1 MPSSS
6 ESDTQHRAEKLRF
19 FTSPVVRR
27 ASGNG
32 TPNSPSWASPT
43 TKPSKVENQKF
54 KGTPELQRH
63 QEPTLLEIFYDLFF
77 AANYNTFTDTQ
88 QATNKAR
95 FKAYTGYFCLLWLTW
110 FLVTLYDVRYVTD
123 SVFARI
129 TRAIQLGV
137 LVGFAVV
144 APKFDS
150 TTQHFETMRTMS
162 LILMFS
168 RICLAVEYAST
179 LWHVRKW
186 PKARMPLCLQIAL
199 HSVAAA
205 LYLGV
210 TFAFKRGLRSRAF
223 MAWYLMSGIEGV
235 ASVLLSN
242 LSPILSLTWT
252 HLMKRM
258 TLLTVM
264 IMGDGIVQVAKEVV
278 TIVKNVDA
286 WNATTIGLVTSAVA
300 TIYFVFLVYFDWLR
314 ASFHLPAWRQ
324 QLWTSLHLPFHLAL
338 VLFTQGFTQLLIWG
352 KINDMQ
358 KLAGRAFDRESDLWL
373 PNTTTAQ
380 VQQHWR
386 ENVMR
391 FFQDYPPNIEGTLDI
406 VNNSIANLSSIPN
419 HFWYD
424 VAAFDS
430 TLNETLLDQ
439 EDEASMETY
448 FTVLE
453 NLLSAMSNALSTA
466 FGIDLSSE
474 VKDKH
479 PDRDIRTGS
488 FQVQISFKGSERYS
502 LVVSSTFLAAAATVF
517 FLVALTVIA
526 RTTPH
531 KKWPILR
538 LIIIGLLGLTMGLI
552 AIIAAVSD
560 AMSSFVD
567 SAWVMPSIT
576 IFWTIILILTHI
588 NGEGIRRNAHIF
600 GARRRAHD
608 TDAYAPI
615 SLPLTPMH
623 TWSPQDDKS
632 LVHQENTSDSLPRG
646 PAHAW
651 PSHGS
656 PTVASVENRQPWLA
670 IKDKSRNHH
679 AKQ

>member
-1 MPSSS
+1 MSLVS
-6 ESDTQHRAEKLRF
+6 ESDAQHRAEKLRF

-27 ASGNG
+27 ARGKAV
-32 TPNSPSWASPT
+32 PNSPSWASHT
-43 TKPSKVENQKF
+43 NKSSRVDKEKLN
-54 KGTPELQRH
+54 GTPELQRH

-88 QATNKAR
+88 QATDKAR

-123 SVFARI
+123 SVFSRI

-150 TTQHFETMRTMS
+150 TTQHYETMRTMS

-186 PKARMPLCLQIAL
+186 PKARMSLCLQIAL
-199 HSVAAA
+199 HCVAAVI
-205 LYLGV
+205 YLGV
-210 TFAFKRGLRSRAF
+210 TFAFKKDLRSRAF
-223 MAWYLMSGIEGV
+223 MAWYIVSGVEGV

-278 TIVKNVDA
+278 TIVKNVDT

-314 ASFHLPAWRQ
+314 DSFHLPAWRQ

-352 KINDMQ
+352 KINDVE
-358 KLAGRAFDRESDLWL
+358 KLAARSIDQGDSAWL
-373 PNTTTAQ
+373 LNATTAQ
-380 VQQHWR
+380 VQQQWR
-386 ENVMR
+386 DNVML
-391 FFQDYPPNIEGTLDI
+391 FFKDYPPKIEGTLDM

-419 HFWYD
+419 HFWHDITTYD
-424 VAAFDS
+424 LTQNDS
-430 TLNETLLDQ
+430 FIDQ
-439 EDEASMETY
+439 EDEASVDTY
-448 FTVLE
+448 FIVLT
-453 NLLSAMSNALSTA
+453 NLWSAMSNALSSA
-466 FGIDLSSE
+466 FGIDLASE

-479 PDRDIRTGS
+479 PDRDVRAGS
-488 FQVQISFKGSERYS
+488 FQVQISFKGSERYR
-502 LVVSSTFLAAAATVF
+502 LVVSSTFLAVAATVF

-526 RTTPH
+526 RTTPY
-531 KKWPILR
+531 KKWPIIR
-538 LIIIGLLGLTMGLI
+538 LIIIGLLGLTMGIIGLI
-552 AIIAAVSD
+552 TALSD
-560 AMSSFVD
+560 GISSFVE
-567 SAWVMPSIT
+567 SEWVMPFIT
-576 IFWTIILILTHI
+576 IMWTIILILTHI

-600 GARRRAHD
+600 GRRGARD
-608 TDAYAPI
+608 KDAYAPV
-615 SLPLTPMH
+615 STPLAPSH
-623 TWSPQDDKS
+623 TWSPQDEKPPFEQQGAS
-632 LVHQENTSDSLPRG
+632 VSLP
-646 PAHAW
+646 PDSAHPW
-651 PSHGS
+651 PSHATTLNAQQASASRAPS
-656 PTVASVENRQPWLA
+656 PLPYQDRQQWPL
-670 IKDKSRNHH
+670 
-679 AKQ
+679 